1 MTRVLADPPSRTGG
15 ILTKREFDAA
25 LRVLA
30 ALRRP
35 QPAMV
40 VMSWDNDMQDILGG
54 LQRARYVETRPAY
67 GGSAPRKA
75 SASFRPD
82 ILATTE
88 LGSEYL
94 DSIQKA
100 QKTAGARHHATKRRK
115 TPQQL
120 DREIAQSL
128 SSSGQPQLAGLFADP
143 AATKVFAREMRHE
156 IQKQQASREHAAH
169 RVARP
174 FTVKRVE
181 QVGDRRVRSIVG
193 NYATE
198 SEARSR
204 ANQLGGWVET
214 RDGRVVYGIAKEP

>member
-1 MTRVLADPPSRTGG
+1 MATRLLPDPPSRTGG
-15 ILTKREFDAA
+15 ILTRRQLNAA
-25 LRVLA
+25 LRVLE

-35 QPAMV
+35 QPASV
-40 VMSWDNDMQDILGG
+40 VLSWDNDMQDTLGG

-67 GGSAPRKA
+67 GGRAPRKL

-100 QKTAGARHHATKRRK
+100 QQGQPHHATKKRK
-115 TPQQL
+115 TAQL

-128 SSSGQPQLAGLFADP
+128 AAQGQPQLATLFADP

-156 IQKQQASREHAAH
+156 IQKQQASREHTAH
-169 RVARP
+169 RTARP

-204 ANQLGGWVET
+204 AGQLGGWVET
-214 RDGRVVYGIAKEP
+214 RDGRVVYGTAEEP